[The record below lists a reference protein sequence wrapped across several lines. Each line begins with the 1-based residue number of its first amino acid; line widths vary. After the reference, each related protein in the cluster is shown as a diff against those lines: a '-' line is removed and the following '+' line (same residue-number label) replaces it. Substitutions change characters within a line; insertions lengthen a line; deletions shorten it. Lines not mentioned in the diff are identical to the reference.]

1 MSWKLLLLMVG
12 GQVIVNVSTAAA
24 GGQGGIV
31 DIVTCCGFKWSGDHF
46 PVVGE
51 FFHALADWP

>member
-1 MSWKLLLLMVG
+1 LLMVG